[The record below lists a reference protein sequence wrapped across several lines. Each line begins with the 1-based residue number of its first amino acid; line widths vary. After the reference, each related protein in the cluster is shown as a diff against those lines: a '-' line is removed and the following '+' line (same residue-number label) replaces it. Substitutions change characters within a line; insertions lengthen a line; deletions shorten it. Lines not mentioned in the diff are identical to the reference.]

1 MSDTSASVKETPP
14 ESNSMQ
20 DLARASLR
28 RGREKCQTHDYDAA
42 EELAKK
48 VLGLLAPDRSS
59 EAQLLRA
66 ECFELQADVLVGK
79 RELPEALN
87 RYEQCLTARSRFE
100 DRTSEGCMNLLF
112 KIERTIGALS
122 ILEADSEADYQ
133 NRWRSTLLLS
143 AEMRLSENAG
153 ANADR
158 STVEIDKKKLDKLR
172 DGVLDQ
178 LERKKKASR
187 FKKDVLS
194 DFVRVCFDVTWAA
207 MPFILLVIM
216 AGTCWLVFT
225 TATTRGVSVRD
236 QINTL
241 TRGKPTTSQMTESV
255 ANNSGAILDNAQLPT
270 SATTHSRRDYT
281 ALHNPIHVLTDFDNT
296 AEIKTPKTV
305 KEVPLLID
313 SLTNMPQIWWASLS
327 RRNEWFRAAEYGLL
341 DSRGDFYLDNAS
353 RESRLA
359 RELLT
364 LANHGGGGSYYNPF
378 SNKIEATRQIA
389 STGSNLD
396 SAMQKALS
404 ASFWKGSL
412 PGTAFELRAGSGN
425 SHRVAEFGVDGKG
438 NLMPIALVTGN
449 KPPALGNISGVI
461 ISGQNRFSIYILI
474 GSSAIIAACCWLL
487 SAKLGRPRTKFLLFM
502 FSVAFT
508 AVAIRAILNIW

>member
-1 MSDTSASVKETPP
+1 MSDTSASVKETPS

-194 DFVRVCFDVTWAA
+194 GFVRVCFDATWAA
-207 MPFILLVIM
+207 MPFVLLVIM

-241 TRGKPTTSQMTESV
+241 TRGKPTTSQTTESV
-255 ANNSGAILDNAQLPT
+255 ANGSGAVLDNNQLPT
-270 SATTHSRRDYT
+270 AATTPGARDFI
-281 ALHNPIHVLTDFDNT
+281 ALHYPIHVMTEFGKT
-296 AEIKTPKTV
+296 AVIKTPKKTS
-305 KEVPLLID
+305 EVPVVID
-313 SLTNMPQIWWASLS
+313 SLPNMPQVWWASLS

-341 DSRGDFYLDNAS
+341 DSRGNFYLDNGS

-359 RELLT
+359 RELLA
-364 LANHGGGGSYYNPF
+364 LANRGGGGSYYNPF
-378 SNKIEATRQIA
+378 SNKIEATHKLNYKDA
-389 STGSNLD
+389 TLD
-396 SAMQKALS
+396 GAMQKAL
-404 ASFWKGSL
+404 AANFWKGSI

-425 SHRVAEFGVDGKG
+425 AHRVAEFGVDGKG
-438 NLMPIALVTGN
+438 NLMPIALITGN
-449 KPPALGNISGVI
+449 KPPALGNINGVI

-487 SAKLGRPRTKFLLFM
+487 SAKLGRPRTKFLLFI